1 MSAPAVPH
9 SSYGPVGV
17 LLSRL
22 ERVRKSGRGY
32 TARCPAHEDRS
43 ASLSIAEGNDGRAL
57 VKCFAGCEV
66 LAVVRALG
74 LEVADLFPQR
84 VADATP
90 EGRTAA
96 REAWRQSG
104 WAAALGVL
112 AREASIVVIAARAV
126 ADGQPLGSDDHAR
139 LLVAV
144 ERIEG
149 AREVLA

>member
-1 MSAPAVPH
+1 MTG
-9 SSYGPVGV
+9 GPVE
-17 LLSRL
+17 LLLFRL
-22 ERVRKSGRGY
+22 EGVRKSGNGHV
-32 TARCPAHEDRS
+32 ARCPAHKDRS
-43 ASLSIAEGNDGRAL
+43 ASLSVCEGRDGRAL

-66 LAVVRALG
+66 LAVVQAVG
-74 LEVADLFPQR
+74 LEVADLFLQR

-90 EGRTAA
+90 EGRAVA

-112 AREASIVVIAARAV
+112 SREASVVIIAARAL
-126 ADGQPLGSDDHAR
+126 AEGKPLSSDDHSR

>member
-1 MSAPAVPH
+1 MIASAPYPD
-9 SSYGPVGV
+9 SGPVGI

-32 TARCPAHEDRS
+32 TARCPAHEDRT
-43 ASLSIAEGNDGRAL
+43 ASLSIAEGRDGRAL

-66 LAVVRALG
+66 LAVVHALG

-84 VADATP
+84 MADASP
-90 EGRTAA
+90 ESKAAA

-112 AREASIVVIAARAV
+112 AREASIVVIAARAL
-126 ADGQPLGSDDHAR
+126 ADGQPLAPADHAR
-139 LLVAV
+139 LLLAL
-144 ERIEG
+144 ERVEG

>member
-1 MSAPAVPH
+1 MTAPPLD
-9 SSYGPVGV
+9 V

-22 ERVRKSGRGY
+22 DGVRASGRGWV
-32 TARCPAHEDRS
+32 AKCPAHTDRS
-43 ASLSIAEGNDGRAL
+43 ASLSLAEGRDGRAL

-66 LAVVRALG
+66 LDVVRAVG
-74 LEVADLFPQR
+74 LELADLFPQR
-84 VADATP
+84 IADTSPASRA
-90 EGRTAA
+90 EA

-112 AREASIVVIAARAV
+112 GREASVVLIAARML
-126 ADGQPLGSDDHAR
+126 ADGRALAADDQAR
-139 LLVAV
+139 LLLAV

>member
-1 MSAPAVPH
+1 MTPP
-9 SSYGPVGV
+9 PLEL

-22 ERVRKSGRGY
+22 EGVRTSSRGWV
-32 TARCPAHEDRS
+32 ARCPAHQDRS
-43 ASLSIAEGNDGRAL
+43 ASLSLAEGQDGRAL

-66 LAVVRALG
+66 LTVVRAVG
-74 LEVADLFPQR
+74 LELADLFPER
-84 VADATP
+84 ATDKSP
-90 EGRTAA
+90 IGRAEA

-112 AREASIVVIAARAV
+112 AREASVVLIAGRQL
-126 ADGQPLGSDDHAR
+126 ADGHPLGDDDQAR
-139 LLVAV
+139 LRVAL

>member
-1 MSAPAVPH
+1 MSPGAPL
-9 SSYGPVGV
+9 SGGPLDV

-22 ERVRKSGRGY
+22 DGVRASGRGWV
-32 TARCPAHEDRS
+32 ARCPAHQDRS
-43 ASLSIAEGNDGRAL
+43 ASLSLAEGRDGRAL

-66 LAVVRALG
+66 LAIARAVG
-74 LEVADLFPQR
+74 LELADLFPER
-84 VADATP
+84 ITDKSP
-90 EGRTAA
+90 MGRAEA

-112 AREASIVVIAARAV
+112 GREASVVLIAARQLAE
-126 ADGQPLGSDDHAR
+126 GRPLGDEDQAR
-139 LLVAV
+139 LRLAV